1 MNSPQLVFANMVTL
15 YEAISVHDSKLING
29 LYRVDDNEL
38 IKSAYQY
45 EPYIN
50 NETDP
55 IKRYRINPETYN
67 CSQSKYK
74 YYVEALEKY
83 NTLPP
88 LP

>member
-15 YEAISVHDSKLING
+15 YEAISVHDSKVING
-29 LYRVDDNEL
+29 FYRVDDNEL

-45 EPYIN
+45 EPYMN
-50 NETDP
+50 NVTDS
-55 IKRYRINPETYN
+55 IKRYRISSEKYDY
-67 CSQSKYK
+67 SQSKYK
-74 YYVEALEKY
+74 YYAEALEKY